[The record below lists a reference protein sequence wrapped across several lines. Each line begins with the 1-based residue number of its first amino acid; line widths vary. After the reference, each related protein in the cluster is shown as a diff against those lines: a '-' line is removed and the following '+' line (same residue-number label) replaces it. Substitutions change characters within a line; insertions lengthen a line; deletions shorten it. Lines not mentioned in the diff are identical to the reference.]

1 MLVNLNSIQNAGT
14 NISLLDSTGK
24 ELLSFVATK
33 QFNSVVISTPE
44 IKINETYTLQYG
56 SNSQEI
62 TMSSLIYGSGSG
74 MGGGMKGGM
83 PDGKGKPGN
92 MPDNLGDMK

>member
-1 MLVNLNSIQNAGT
+1 MKLIL
-14 NISLLDSTGK
+14 
-24 ELLSFVATK
+24 
-33 QFNSVVISTPE
+33 
-44 IKINETYTLQYG
+44 LQYG

-92 MPDNLGDMK
+92 MPDNLGDMKFKEKCLKTFQI